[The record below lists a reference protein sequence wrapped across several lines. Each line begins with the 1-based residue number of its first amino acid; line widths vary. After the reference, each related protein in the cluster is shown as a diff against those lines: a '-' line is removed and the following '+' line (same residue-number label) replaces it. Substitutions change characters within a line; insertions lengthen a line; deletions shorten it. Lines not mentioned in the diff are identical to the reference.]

1 MFFRDP
7 SIHSPFNDS
16 FTLQLTTRSMKPVLF
31 LICLSSL
38 FFVLFQAGAR
48 KPNFVYVMVDDAG
61 YGDFSCF
68 GQKKFK
74 TPSVDRMAKEGMK
87 LTDFYSSSTVCAPS
101 RCSLMTGMHTGHAL
115 VRGNKEVQPEGQSPL
130 AGSAQTIPE
139 VLKKAGYV
147 SGMFGKWGLGAPGSE
162 GDPMNQGFDRFYGL
176 NCQRQSHNF
185 YPTHVWSDRK
195 KVMLDRKHYS
205 HTLIAD
211 ECLKFIRTNKDNPFF
226 CYVPFTIPHAAM
238 QSPEKRIAPWRKKFP
253 EFEKMTGRYGG
264 TTITNP
270 IAAFAAMME
279 HMDEDV
285 GRILNLLEELN
296 IDENTLVI
304 FTSDNGPHKE
314 GGHKPDF
321 FDSNGPLK
329 GYKRDLYEGGIR
341 VATVAW
347 WPGKIESGTSSSH
360 IAAGWDLLPTLC
372 ELSGTPAPDGLDGV
386 SFAPTLLGQAQGQEK
401 RQYLYWEFHEQG
413 GKQAVRMGKWKG
425 IRLNVRKNPNSPVE
439 LYDLSKDIGEKN
451 DISYKHPKIVSKM
464 EIAMKESNRGN
475 PIFPFSE

>member
-1 MFFRDP
+1 M
-7 SIHSPFNDS
+7 N
-16 FTLQLTTRSMKPVLF
+16 Q
-31 LICLSSL
+31 
-38 FFVLFQAGAR
+38 FFVLVFSVFFIFVALRAR
-48 KPNFVYVMVDDAG
+48 QPNFVYIMVDDAG

-68 GQKKFK
+68 GQKNFT
-74 TPSVDRMAKEGMK
+74 TPNIDRMAREGMK
-87 LTDFYSSSTVCAPS
+87 FTDFYSSSTVCAPS
-101 RCSLMTGMHTGHAL
+101 RGSLMTGLHTGHGFI
-115 VRGNKEVQPEGQSPL
+115 RGNKEIRPEGQHPL
-130 AGSAQTIPE
+130 PLKAVTIPE
-139 VLKKAGYV
+139 VLKPAGYV

-195 KVMLDRKHYS
+195 KVILERKHYS
-205 HTLIAD
+205 HGLIAD
-211 ECLKFIRTNKDNPFF
+211 ECIKFILKNKDNPFF

-253 EFEKMTGRYGG
+253 EFEKVTGKYGG
-264 TTITNP
+264 SVITNP
-270 IAAFAAMME
+270 VAAFAAMMV

-285 GRILNLLEELN
+285 GRILDLLEELK
-296 IDENTLVI
+296 IDDNTLVI

-347 WPGKIESGTSSSH
+347 WPGKINAGTSSSH

-372 ELSGTPAPDGLDGV
+372 ELSGIVTPDGLDGV
-386 SFAPTLLGQAQGQEK
+386 SFAPTLLGEPQNQK
-401 RQYLYWEFHEQG
+401 NRNYLYWEFHEQG

-425 IRLNVRKNPNSPVE
+425 VRLNVKNDSNSPIE
-439 LYDLSKDIGEKN
+439 LYDLSKDIGEEKN
-451 DISYKHPKIVSKM
+451 IASKYPEVVRKINL
-464 EIAMKESNRGN
+464 AMRESRFESVV
-475 PIFPFSE
+475 FPFIK

>member
-1 MFFRDP
+1 MKKF
-7 SIHSPFNDS
+7 
-16 FTLQLTTRSMKPVLF
+16 LTTLTSFLF
-31 LICLSSL
+31 LSCVAL
-38 FFVLFQAGAR
+38 AK
-48 KPNFVYVMVDDAG
+48 KPNFVYIMVDDAG

-68 GQKKFK
+68 GQKKFT
-74 TPSVDRMAKEGMK
+74 TPHVDRMAKEGMK

-101 RCSLMTGMHTGHAL
+101 RSSLMTGHHSGRGYI
-115 VRGNKEVQPEGQSPL
+115 RGNKEIKPEGQHPL
-130 AGSAQTIPE
+130 PLKAVTIPE
-139 VLKKAGYV
+139 VLKKSGYV

-205 HTLIAD
+205 HSLIAD
-211 ECLKFIRTNKDNPFF
+211 ECLKFIRANKDKPFF

-253 EFEKMTGRYGG
+253 EFEKVTGKYGG
-264 TTITNP
+264 SVITNP

-285 GRILNLLEELN
+285 GRILDLLEELK
-296 IDENTLVI
+296 IDDNTLVI
-304 FTSDNGPHKE
+304 FTSDNGPHRE
-314 GGHKPDF
+314 GGHQPDF
-321 FDSNGPLK
+321 FNSNGPLK

-347 WPGKIESGTSSSH
+347 WPGKIKPGSTSAH
-360 IAAGWDLLPTLC
+360 VAAGWDLLPTLC
-372 ELSGTPAPDGLDGV
+372 ELSDTKKPDGLDGL
-386 SFAPTLLGQAQGQEK
+386 SFAPTLLGKTKEQEK
-401 RQYLYWEFHEQG
+401 REYLYWEFHEQG

-425 IRLNVRKNPNSPVE
+425 IRLNVRKNPNSPIE
-439 LYDLSKDIGEKN
+439 LYDLSKDIGEEN
-451 DISYKHPKIVSKM
+451 NISSKHPDIVKKM
-464 EIAMKESNRGN
+464 EVAMESSHVENL
-475 PIFPFSE
+475 IFPFIK

>member
-1 MFFRDP
+1 
-7 SIHSPFNDS
+7 
-16 FTLQLTTRSMKPVLF
+16 MKPVPF
-31 LICLSSL
+31 LLCLSSL

-115 VRGNKEVQPEGQSPL
+115 VRGNKEVKPEGQSPL
-130 AGSAQTIPE
+130 ADSAQTVPE

-195 KVMLDRKHYS
+195 KVQLDRKHYS

-211 ECLKFIRTNKDNPFF
+211 ECLKFIRANKDKPFF

-238 QSPEKRIAPWRKKFP
+238 QAPEERVAPWRKKFP
-253 EFEKMTGRYGG
+253 EFENVTGRYGG
-264 TTITNP
+264 SVIKNP
-270 IAAFAAMME
+270 VAAFAAMMTL
-279 HMDEDV
+279 MDEDV
-285 GRILNLLEELN
+285 GRILDLLGELE
-296 IDENTLVI
+296 IEENTLVI

-341 VATVAW
+341 VATTAW
-347 WPGKIESGTSSSH
+347 WPGKIKAGSTSAH
-360 IAAGWDLLPTLC
+360 LAAGWDLLPTLC
-372 ELSGTPAPDGLDGV
+372 ELAGMTKPKGIDGV
-386 SFAPTLLGQAQGQEK
+386 SFAPTLLGQTKKQEK
-401 RQYLYWEFHEQG
+401 REYLYWEFHERG

-425 IRLNVRKNPNSPVE
+425 IRLNVRKNKDAPIE
-439 LYDLSKDIGEKN
+439 LYDLSKDIGEEKN
-451 DISYKHPKIVSKM
+451 LADKHPDLVKKM
-464 EIAMKESNRGN
+464 AQAMADSHTTN
-475 PIFPFSE
+475 PNFRFLPGE